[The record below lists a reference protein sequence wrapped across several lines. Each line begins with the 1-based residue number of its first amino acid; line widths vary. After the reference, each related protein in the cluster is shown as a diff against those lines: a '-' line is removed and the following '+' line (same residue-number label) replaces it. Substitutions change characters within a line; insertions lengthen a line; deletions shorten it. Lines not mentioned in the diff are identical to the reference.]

1 VPMIPLQDA
10 IPRNAEYIWVNS
22 LYIYGRCWTV
32 LQRNQWLNKWVIRS
46 CSPMESKMKIKERK
60 QPNPIQHVILPVL
73 FLFLMCSCLAM
84 FVAHKAGEVLV
95 VHDMHKFISY
105 PMKSIIGRHC
115 SCGWMILT
123 HKYLHIIYYT
133 CFFLLKVPLLGIF
146 YFCSKNIVIPFQ
158 VQQVSTK

>member
-1 VPMIPLQDA
+1 MQ
-10 IPRNAEYIWVNS
+10 EYIWVNS

-32 LQRNQWLNKWVIRS
+32 LQRNQLLNKWVIRS

-115 SCGWMILT
+115 CCGWMILT
-123 HKYLHIIYYT
+123 HKYLHIIIIHVFYYWKLHSWV
-133 CFFLLKVPLLGIF
+133 FFIFVLKIL
-146 YFCSKNIVIPFQ
+146 
-158 VQQVSTK
+158 